1 MSIQTLINNFELYVN
16 SASEMYIPYSLYAA
30 TIRSEHG
37 IFEAMPPLD
46 VKALMLQ

>member
-1 MSIQTLINNFELYVN
+1 MSIQLILNNLELYVN
-16 SASEMYIPYSLYAA
+16 SPSEMYIPFSLYTA

-46 VKALMLQ
+46 LKALMLQ